1 MLYRGDCLE
10 IIPGMI
16 TIVQVMR
23 DIGIEPT
30 NELCWSVGNEVRDVW
45 ELENGRLPFKELRQ
59 KTNGP
64 GSHCFAVYPADWY
77 FRIRAIIL
85 RHQTEAGRQGDLFR

>member
-1 MLYRGDCLE
+1 MISGQTAVMH
-10 IIPGMI
+10 GMI
-16 TIVQVMR
+16 TVVQVML

-30 NELCWSVGNEVRDVW
+30 NELCWPVGNEVRDVW
-45 ELENGRLPFKELRQ
+45 VLENGRPPFKELRQ
-59 KTNGP
+59 KTNGH

-85 RHQTEAGRQGDLFR
+85 RHNAEAQRQGDLFK